1 MHVLLI
7 EDDPT
12 TRHVLAAQLRACDL
26 RVTAVDSSES
36 AAVVIGAWGSPD
48 VVVADI
54 DLPGVSG
61 AEYASHLREWFGPER
76 LGLVLI
82 SGTATPSVA
91 DRAEMFL
98 PKPCLTRDLLAAVK
112 SVQPAA

>member
-12 TRHVLAAQLRACDL
+12 TRHVLAAKLRAGAVQ
-26 RVTAVDSSES
+26 VTAVDSSES
-36 AAVVIGAWGSPD
+36 AAVVIAAWGSPD

-54 DLPGVSG
+54 DLPGISG
-61 AEYASHLREWFGPER
+61 ADYASHLRARFGPER

-91 DRAEMFL
+91 DRADMFL
-98 PKPCLTRDLLAAVK
+98 PKPCLTQDLLTAVR
-112 SVQPAA
+112 SVTPAE

>member
-36 AAVVIGAWGSPD
+36 AAVVITTWGSPD

-98 PKPCLTRDLLAAVK
+98 PKPCLTRDLLAAVQ
-112 SVQPAA
+112 SVQPA